1 MAEVFDVDPLKG
13 ITRYFDYE
21 EDTGLARIHT
31 VQDVEP
37 ILKYAA
43 EMRATRAADEKL
55 RDDDYM
61 CQYALIPPVVQ
72 LELLKKGINIHDP
85 SQTKKLVA
93 EIESNYPYLK
103 TTQYHHG

>member
-1 MAEVFDVDPLKG
+1 MEVFDVDPATGVTK
-13 ITRYFDYE
+13 YFEYE

-37 ILKYAA
+37 ILRYTA
-43 EMRATRAADEKL
+43 EMRATRAADAKL
-55 RDDDYM
+55 RDDDYF

-72 LELLKKGINIHDP
+72 LELMKKGINIHDP
-85 SQTKKLVA
+85 TQTKRLVA

-103 TTQYHHG
+103 TTEFKHG

>member
-1 MAEVFDVDPLKG
+1 MAELFDVDPQRG

-21 EDTGLARIHT
+21 EDTGLARVRT
-31 VQDVEP
+31 VQDMEP
-37 ILKYAA
+37 LLKYTA

-61 CQYALIPPVVQ
+61 CMYALIPTVVQ
-72 LELLKKGINIHDP
+72 IELMNKGINIHDP
-85 SQTKKLVA
+85 SQTKRLVA
-93 EIESNYPYLK
+93 EIETNYPYLK